1 MERRGGNSAP
11 NTQGHLADGVLVIDR
26 VVYRRPE
33 WATVLGSG
41 LVLIGLALFMIVF
54 VTLFPIL
61 RDPVTAYDSWFPA
74 DDDATPVVV
83 AAADDDVVRAEPL
96 ARFHWEAIVV
106 ESVSPPVYRARLES
120 TSIPGQA
127 DLVAWRW
134 DFGDGTTRGGES
146 VVHDYVQY
154 GSYIV
159 TLTVED
165 AAGATNTLSGEIA
178 IPGVDETTGTTG
190 QVDELL
196 NVDIESSLSDAV
208 GDVGDEISATIDG
221 ALGSI
226 GRTARGAVVVFLFAL
241 AAFATT
247 IVAWRIARVGVMV
260 LTGNPSRPRQ
270 DRQPPPPADD
280 ETEHERQLELV

>member
-1 MERRGGNSAP
+1 M
-11 NTQGHLADGVLVIDR
+11 IDR

-61 RDPVTAYDSWFPA
+61 RDPVTAYDRWFPA
-74 DDDATPVVV
+74 VEDRPTVVV

-96 ARFHWEAIVV
+96 ARFRWEAIVV
-106 ESVSPPVYRARLES
+106 ESVNPAVYRLRLES

-134 DFGDGTTRGGES
+134 DFGDGTSSGGET

-165 AAGATNTLSGEIA
+165 ADGATNTLAGEVA

-196 NVDIESSLSDAV
+196 NLDIESSLSDAV
-208 GDVGDEISATIDG
+208 GSVGDEISATIDG

-260 LTGNPSRPRQ
+260 LTGNPARPRQ
-270 DRQPPPPADD
+270 DRQPPPPAD
-280 ETEHERQLELV
+280 EEPRGERQLELV

>member
-1 MERRGGNSAP
+1 M
-11 NTQGHLADGVLVIDR
+11 
-26 VVYRRPE
+26 
-33 WATVLGSG
+33 LGST

-54 VTLFPIL
+54 YTLFPIL
-61 RDPVTAYDSWFPA
+61 RDPVTAYERWFPTEDA
-74 DDDATPVVV
+74 DPIVLSVGDR
-83 AAADDDVVRAEPL
+83 DVVRAEPL
-96 ARFHWEAIVV
+96 AGFRWEAIVL
-106 ESVSPPVYRARLES
+106 ESVDPPVYRIRLES
-120 TSIPGQA
+120 TSVPGQA

-134 DFGDGTTRGGES
+134 DFGDGTSSGGET
-146 VVHDYVQY
+146 VVHDYLRY

-165 AAGATNTLSGEIA
+165 AAGATDTLAGEVA
-178 IPGVDETTGTTG
+178 VPAVDETSGTSG
-190 QVDELL
+190 QIDELL
-196 NVDIESSLSDAV
+196 SLSIESSLSDAV

-226 GRTARGAVVVFLFAL
+226 GRTARGGVVVFLFAL

-270 DRQPPPPADD
+270 DRQEPPPAD
-280 ETEHERQLELV
+280 EEPRARRQLELV

>member
-1 MERRGGNSAP
+1 M
-11 NTQGHLADGVLVIDR
+11 
-26 VVYRRPE
+26 
-33 WATVLGSG
+33 LGSG

-61 RDPVTAYDSWFPA
+61 RDPVTAYDRGFPTT
-74 DDDATPVVV
+74 DGDAPIVITV
-83 AAADDDVVRAEPL
+83 ADDDVVRAEPL
-96 ARFHWEAIVV
+96 ARFRWEAIVV
-106 ESVSPPVYRARLES
+106 ESVTPPVYRVRLES
-120 TSIPGQA
+120 TSIPGEA
-127 DLVAWRW
+127 ELIAWRW
-134 DFGDGTTRGGES
+134 DFGDGTSSGGET

-165 AAGATNTLSGEIA
+165 AAGATDTLAGEVA
-178 IPGVDETTGTTG
+178 VPGVDVTSGTSG

-196 NVDIESSLSDAV
+196 DVDIESSLSDAV

-241 AAFATT
+241 AALATT

-260 LTGNPSRPRQ
+260 LTGNPARPRQ
-270 DRQPPPPADD
+270 DRQPPPPAD
-280 ETEHERQLELV
+280 EESQGERALELV

>member
-1 MERRGGNSAP
+1 M
-11 NTQGHLADGVLVIDR
+11 IDR

-61 RDPVTAYDSWFPA
+61 RDPVTAYDRWFPV
-74 DDDATPVVV
+74 DDDTTPVVV
-83 AAADDDVVRAEPL
+83 PAVDDGVVRAEPL

-106 ESVSPPVYRARLES
+106 ESANPPVYRARLES

-134 DFGDGTTRGGES
+134 DFGDGTTSGGES

-165 AAGATNTLSGEIA
+165 AAGATNTLAGEIA
-178 IPGVDETTGTTG
+178 IPGVDETTGASG

-270 DRQPPPPADD
+270 DRRPPPPADD
-280 ETEHERQLELV
+280 ETGHERQLELV

>member
-1 MERRGGNSAP
+1 
-11 NTQGHLADGVLVIDR
+11 VINR

-61 RDPVTAYDSWFPA
+61 RDPVTAYDRWFPVG
-74 DDDATPVVV
+74 DESEPFVVT
-83 AAADDDVVRAEPL
+83 AADDDVARAEPL
-96 ARFHWEAIVV
+96 ARFRWEAIVV
-106 ESVSPPVYRARLES
+106 ESVAPPVYRVRLES
-120 TSIPGQA
+120 TAIPGQA
-127 DLVAWRW
+127 EIVAWQW
-134 DFGDGTTRGGES
+134 DFGDGTSSGGET
-146 VVHDYVQY
+146 VVHDYVEY

-165 AAGATNTLSGEIA
+165 ATGAIDTLAGEIA
-178 IPGVDETTGTTG
+178 IPGVDETSGTSG

-260 LTGNPSRPRQ
+260 LTGTVSRPRQ
-270 DRQPPPPADD
+270 DRQPPPSTD
-280 ETEHERQLELV
+280 EEPHGERQLELV